1 MLFRCWFR
9 CWFRLLTL
17 WADLLGFGMLSLFCF
32 DVVLFVELVVCLL
45 WVWLHALCCCGV
57 VVFVNCAWCV
67 VALLCGLLLGLLV
80 RGLLL
85 IVLLCACCLVCCMFM
100 GIW

>member
-1 MLFRCWFR
+1 MGVVACAVLLRC
-9 CWFRLLTL
+9 
-17 WADLLGFGMLSLFCF
+17 
-32 DVVLFVELVVCLL
+32 
-45 WVWLHALCCCGV
+45 V
-57 VVFVNCAWCV
+57 VVFVNCVWCV
-67 VALLCGLLLGLLV
+67 VALLCGLLLDLLV